1 MNCLALTSP
10 LTARPSAAFACLSL
24 LAALTGCG
32 DDGGDDASPDVALL
46 EGDWQ
51 FQRCNTADG
60 QAERGLLRVVRQDGM
75 RFTLHSGSVRYA
87 NSDCTGSATVRISP
101 PEQAAQFVARR
112 TGSTA
117 SLAIFWANWTYEA
130 AASGPSSRWVRKGDF
145 LCQSYYASLAAASPD
160 PDNPYDLERI
170 TRETDEA
177 VQNGYCHL
185 RKS

>member
-1 MNCLALTSP
+1 MTHPA
-10 LTARPSAAFACLSL
+10 SACSRSAPFACLSL
-24 LAALTGCG
+24 VAALAGCG
-32 DDGGDDASPDVALL
+32 GGGGEDARPDVALL

-51 FQRCNTADG
+51 FQRCNTVDG
-60 QAERGLLRVVRQDGM
+60 QAERGLLRVVGQDSM
-75 RFTLHSGSVRYA
+75 RFTLYSGAVRYA
-87 NSDCTGSATVRISP
+87 NSDCTGSAMVRINP

-117 SLAIFWANWTYEA
+117 SLAIFWANWTHET

-160 PDNPYDLERI
+160 PDNPYDLERT

-177 VQNGYCHL
+177 LQNGYCHL